1 MLSVKDTS
9 LSDQPPKHTL
19 LQESEDEQL
28 ARAIAASL
36 GQDVTS
42 SAAAATQPPSQVAAA
57 PKQSYL

>member
-1 MLSVKDTS
+1 MAFNKDMY
-9 LSDQPPKHTL
+9 LSDQPAEHAL

-42 SAAAATQPPSQVAAA
+42 SAATQPSSQVAAA
-57 PKQSYL
+57 PEQSHV